1 MSLISDALMSDIIFY
16 VVAFA
21 MIATAIAVVLAKNLL
36 QSAVFLIFSFIGTAV
51 LYLLLH
57 AEFNAMAQIM
67 VYAGG
72 VVIFVIFTILLT
84 SRLGESVLYVKLP
97 RTFIALTI
105 SAALLAMLV
114 HFILP
119 AQELVTSTPTAGAS
133 YASLSAFASRLLS
146 TGADGLVIPFEI
158 VSVLLLVTLVCAITI
173 ARKTKEEED
182 K

>member
-21 MIATAIAVVLAKNLL
+21 MVATAVAVVLAKNLL

-84 SRLGESVLYVKLP
+84 SHLGESVLYVKLP
-97 RTFIALTI
+97 RTFIALII
-105 SAALLAMLV
+105 SAALFAMLV
-114 HFILP
+114 
-119 AQELVTSTPTAGAS
+119 AAG
-133 YASLSAFASRLLS
+133 SRMRGQVEFGWE
-146 TGADGLVIPFEI
+146 GADGK
-158 VSVLLLVTLVCAITI
+158 S
-173 ARKTKEEED
+173 ARNGAERVAAS
-182 K
+182 